1 MTQRI
6 ALVTGGTGGIG
17 SAICEALA
25 DSGMKVVAGY
35 TNEEKALAWQKTQ
48 KEAGYDFMIQHV
60 DVSSL
65 ESCQQAVTAV
75 KEAAGGSID
84 VLVNN
89 AGITWD
95 GFFKKM
101 SWDQWHAVV
110 STNLDSTF
118 NMTRPVVE
126 DMLDKKWGRVINI
139 SSVNGEKGQMGQVNY
154 SAAKAGMHGFTKAL
168 AQECARN
175 GVTVNTISPGYVLTP
190 MVAKID
196 QAIQDKI
203 VSGIPVGRMG
213 QPSEIGR
220 AVAFLADEQGGY
232 ITGSNLSINGGQH
245 MH

>member
-25 DSGMKVVAGY
+25 DLGMKVVAGY
-35 TNEEKALAWQKTQ
+35 TNEEKALAWQKSQ
-48 KEAGYDFMIQHV
+48 KEAGYNFMIQQV

-65 ESCQQAVTAV
+65 ESCQQAVSTV
-75 KEAAGGSID
+75 KEAVGGSID

>member
-25 DSGMKVVAGY
+25 DAGMKVIAGY
-35 TNEEKALAWQKTQ
+35 SNEEKALAWQNSQ
-48 KEAGYDFMIQHV
+48 KEAGYDFLIQHV
-60 DVSSL
+60 DVTSL

-75 KEAAGGSID
+75 KETAGGTID

-101 SWDQWHAVV
+101 SWDQWHAVMN
-110 STNLDSTF
+110 TNLDSAF
-118 NMTRPVVE
+118 NMTRPIVE